1 MKCPHC
7 DQPGV
12 APGSF
17 CKYCGGKI
25 EPIVPFDAGEFFG
38 KISAFWKRRGTFGK
52 IGLVVGG
59 LFVLLFMFAGIAPS
73 SSPTTTTTQQAAA
86 VATSEATT
94 TTTEAP
100 TTTTTTVPTTT
111 TSTEPPTTTTTI
123 PAAQR
128 RQEYVDSTDTVE
140 YRKLNKNPDT
150 YIGERLRFTGEVIQI
165 MEDSSGT
172 VMRLA
177 VTEGSYGYDYNDVV
191 WAYCP
196 GTVDIYEEDVIRVW
210 GECTGSYSYTSQA
223 GWEITIPGME
233 VAYWEK
239 VQ

>member
-7 DQPGV
+7 DEPGA

-17 CKYCGGKI
+17 CKSCGGEI
-25 EPIVPFDAGEFFG
+25 EPIAPFDASEFFG
-38 KISAFWKRRGTFGK
+38 KISAFWKRRGKFGK
-52 IGLVVGG
+52 MGLIVGVV
-59 LFVLLFMFAGIAPS
+59 FVLLIVIASVTPS
-73 SSPTTTTTQQAAA
+73 ATTTTTTTRQAA
-86 VATSEATT
+86 VAVVTTEATT
-94 TTTEAP
+94 TTAAP
-100 TTTTTTVPTTT
+100 TTTTTVPTTT

-128 RQEYVDSTDTVE
+128 RQEYVDSTVTVE

-177 VTEGSYGYDYNDVV
+177 VTKDSYGYDFNDVV

-196 GTVDIYEEDVIRVW
+196 GTIDVYEEDVIRVW
-210 GECTGSYSYTSQA
+210 GEGTGSYSYTSQA
-223 GWEITIPGME
+223 GWEITIPAMD
-233 VAYWEK
+233 VQYWEK